1 MSSSIDEQYAPSSDL
16 SVGMESH
23 HGLGLNTTN
32 DISQAKFVIA
42 DKFPAN
48 NEKVEED
55 LRKYFEIESRS
66 DISINVKYASK
77 LERKRRCD
85 QIKKLV
91 STKCS

>member
-1 MSSSIDEQYAPSSDL
+1 
-16 SVGMESH
+16 MESH

-32 DISQAKFVIA
+32 DISQSKFVIA

-48 NEKVEED
+48 NEKIEETF
-55 LRKYFEIESRS
+55 RKYFEIESRS

-85 QIKKLV
+85 HIKKLV
-91 STKCS
+91 SNKCSKKVVECLETLLE